1 AGLRLAVPLPEST
14 DLLVL
19 LVVDHRAAGLVAAV
33 DDDQERLRST
43 SSLGVQKTE
52 EPVVAT
58 LEVLPSLVPPPH
70 VSVHRLPHPTASE
83 LVGRRGGYG
92 NEDRREVV
100 LHRVGAGV
108 EEVLCGHA
116 LVVVHVKDDVVG
128 VLAGGR
134 FCLRL
139 ALLAALAHR
148 GDGTGS
154 GPQPRAG
161 SAASAQSQTQ
171 PSRPFGSRKR
181 TWTGSPG
188 PCKSLAGDAGL
199 SGLPLVEPRKFGK
212 GFFGPHDR

>member
-1 AGLRLAVPLPEST
+1 PRRTTLQSPVRSLGDRAGLRLAVPLPEST

-128 VLAGGR
+128 VLAGGGSASAWL
-134 FCLRL
+134 FW
-139 ALLAALAHR
+139 LLLPIEGTVLGLAHSPAR
-148 GDGTGS
+148 AQRR
-154 GPQPRAG
+154 QPRAR
-161 SAASAQSQTQ
+161 
-171 PSRPFGSRKR
+171 PSP
-181 TWTGSPG
+181 
-188 PCKSLAGDAGL
+188 
-199 SGLPLVEPRKFGK
+199 
-212 GFFGPHDR
+212 